1 MQLILTVL
9 HLMLAI
15 GLIGLILIQHG
26 RGADAGAA
34 FGSGASSTVFGAQ
47 GSGSFLSRST
57 AIIATLFFLTS
68 MALAYFA
75 AQVGEPKG
83 LMDDVEVPAPVV
95 IDTSDVPS
103 TDLPPGAASN
113 LSPSDQATAGM
124 DVPVVDAPAD
134 AVPNAA
140 PGTAPINAVPVDASS
155 AGQSASESPVDDAPP
170 AAPDASSADEQPDNN

>member
-34 FGSGASSTVFGAQ
+34 FGSGASATVFGAQ

-57 AIIATLFFLTS
+57 AIMATLFFLTS

-75 AQVGEPKG
+75 AQVGEPGG
-83 LMDDVEVPAPVV
+83 LMDGVDVPAPIV
-95 IDTSDVPS
+95 IDRDDLPV
-103 TDLPPGAASN
+103 TDLPPGPASALPAAESGVGVDD
-113 LSPSDQATAGM
+113 LPAVQAP
-124 DVPVVDAPAD
+124 PV
-134 AVPNAA
+134 
-140 PGTAPINAVPVDASS
+140 
-155 AGQSASESPVDDAPP
+155 ESPASGVDSAADVQGAGADIDAANDAPP
-170 AAPDASSADEQPDNN
+170 PASENTDSGENTGEQSNN